1 MSAGEMMNSKLAPL
15 LAVARVL
22 MAYIFI
28 RGGINKL
35 GAIAA
40 TAAQMGNHGIPFPEL
55 LVWGAIAMELGGGLL
70 LATGLYARWAALAL
84 FFYTFTL
91 ALLFHHYWADPDAAA
106 ARTDAAFFYG
116 HLSMMGGMLYVV
128 VFGAG
133 SCSLDRMMGRW
144 NPTSN

>member
-1 MSAGEMMNSKLAPL
+1 MNSKLSPL

-22 MAYIFI
+22 IAYIFI

-40 TAAQMGNHGIPFPEL
+40 TAAQMGNHGIPFPDI
-55 LVWGAIAMELGGGLL
+55 LVWGAVAMELGVGLM

-91 ALLFHHYWADPDAAA
+91 ALLFHHYWADADAAT

-116 HLSMMGGMLYVV
+116 HLSMMGGLLYVV

-133 SCSLDRMMGRW
+133 SCSLDGMMGRRSA
-144 NPTSN
+144 TGS

>member
-1 MSAGEMMNSKLAPL
+1 MNSKLAPL

-22 MAYIFI
+22 MAYIFM

-40 TAAQMGNHGIPFPEL
+40 TAVQMGNHGIPFPEL

-91 ALLFHHYWADPDAAA
+91 ALLFHHYWADPDAAT
-106 ARTDAAFFYG
+106 ARTDAE
-116 HLSMMGGMLYVV
+116 GMALLKQLGMP
-128 VFGAG
+128 F
-133 SCSLDRMMGRW
+133 RQ
-144 NPTSN
+144 